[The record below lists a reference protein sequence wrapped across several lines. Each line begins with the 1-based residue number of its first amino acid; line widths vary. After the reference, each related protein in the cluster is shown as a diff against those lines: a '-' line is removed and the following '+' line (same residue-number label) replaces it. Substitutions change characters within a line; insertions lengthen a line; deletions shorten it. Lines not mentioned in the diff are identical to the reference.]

1 MLRNVGK
8 KKTNTKKEKVKEKII
23 DQNFIL
29 LISQIEDNL
38 KIKIKNELM
47 IILYLNLQKSIAHL
61 FEKEFIKNYLK
72 LLNN

>member
-1 MLRNVGK
+1 MLLEK
-8 KKTNTKKEKVKEKII
+8 KKANTKKEKEKEKII

-61 FEKEFIKNYLK
+61 FEKEFVENCLG

>member
-38 KIKIKNELM
+38 KIKIKNEL
-47 IILYLNLQKSIAHL
+47 ILYLNLQKSIAHL
-61 FEKEFIKNYLK
+61 FEKEFIKNNLE